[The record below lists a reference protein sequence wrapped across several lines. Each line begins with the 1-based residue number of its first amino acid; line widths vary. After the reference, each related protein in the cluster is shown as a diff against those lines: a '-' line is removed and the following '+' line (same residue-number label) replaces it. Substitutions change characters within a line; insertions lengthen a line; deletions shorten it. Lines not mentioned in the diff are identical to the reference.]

1 MSFASKHKKGGIQWD
16 IDTKDFEYFK
26 LEDLFKKDPEGTAY
40 NLRGVFINKNKSEK
54 DLKDYGASVVGILS
68 DKLINLPN
76 HMEEEVRDIMND
88 EEDVADIRAGKVWF
102 RIRSYESH
110 GKTCYSPDWLEEDE
124 VEEILEATKK
134 EKKN

>member
-1 MSFASKHKKGGIQWD
+1 MSFASKHKKGGIQWG
-16 IDTKDFEYFK
+16 IETTDFEYFK
-26 LEDLFKKDPEGTAY
+26 LQDLYEKDGEGVAY
-40 NLRGVFINKNKSEK
+40 NLLGVFINRNKSEK

-76 HMEEEVRDIMND
+76 HMEEEVKEIMND
-88 EEDVADIRAGKVWF
+88 EEDVADIKAGKVWF

-124 VEEILEATKK
+124 VEEILEAAKK
-134 EKKN
+134 K